1 MKNPQFPF
9 FVRDWLCSRK
19 VLRMSGDGV
28 KAYMYLLAESWLQE
42 PRATLP
48 MDDNELASM
57 ARVTQEQW
65 QIIRAQVVD
74 CFKVGKCD
82 EHKNCFY
89 NELLLE
95 ISRKYENKQR
105 FNNKNAE
112 RSQIITEKP
121 ISDNDNSISVLSFN
135 SLKEGEEGEGSQAP
149 DTWRDSFE
157 IYKVQC
163 ESAFDVLSKDFAW
176 IEEKKRYH
184 PFTSITKSLEKMFF
198 EYWGTE
204 QGWKKKRA
212 ARTKNIDWKT
222 TVEKGLSMDFNRVR
236 IPKGTIDEEQI
247 KIDRWHNE

>member
-1 MKNPQFPF
+1 
-9 FVRDWLCSRK
+9 
-19 VLRMSGDGV
+19 MSGDGV

-112 RSQIITEKP
+112 CSQIITEKP

-135 SLKEGEEGEGSQAP
+135 SLKEGEEGEGFGGGGRGAGSP
-149 DTWRDSFE
+149 E
-157 IYKVQC
+157 
-163 ESAFDVLSKDFAW
+163 
-176 IEEKKRYH
+176 
-184 PFTSITKSLEKMFF
+184 
-198 EYWGTE
+198 
-204 QGWKKKRA
+204 A
-212 ARTKNIDWKT
+212 AAAS
-222 TVEKGLSMDFNRVR
+222 ELGLLCSSTLLRLR
-236 IPKGTIDEEQI
+236 LPIP
-247 KIDRWHNE
+247 